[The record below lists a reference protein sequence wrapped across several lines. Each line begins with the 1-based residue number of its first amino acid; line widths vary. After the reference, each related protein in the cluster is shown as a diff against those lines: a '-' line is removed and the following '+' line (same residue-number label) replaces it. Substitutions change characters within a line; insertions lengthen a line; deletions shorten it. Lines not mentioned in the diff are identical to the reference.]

1 MVFSMKLFDL
11 YGTTSQFTFVHNSE
25 HKTNFSGTMSIF
37 TVIAI
42 IWSMIYFGN
51 NFYQRTNPN
60 FIYERKNEVVQ
71 TNFIAN
77 NSNLFLAIQI
87 RDSLDKTLNITQYF
101 DLEANYKKWTR
112 LNVQDE
118 LILVKEKLNVVN
130 CSDIEEYEGFTFYE
144 AICYRFSN
152 FTFGGYWD
160 GNDVNILDFTLNYC
174 LDQSYCK
181 NISEIKNFLK
191 NNKQNF
197 NLYTRKTFVDL
208 NDPNQI
214 VKQNLKVTYFSIDP
228 GLAKQKSL
236 FYSRVNVSTDYGLL
250 TEMKEN
256 ETFLSLDIEI
266 NDYRSIDFSNNQL
279 PPIQMRL
286 YLNSESDNY
295 TITFIKIQDVFASLG
310 GIFSVIKLIFSNVA
324 FFFNSYDKKIIMANK
339 LFDFSNLE
347 TDQEMI
353 KIENNEDK
361 NNFNR
366 SESIFAKDSIKVEGV
381 ENKVE
386 IQSQS
391 IDAISNELIKKL
403 KEKKEKFHLNP
414 SMFEIICRPKFKN
427 EREKIII
434 ELYAKA
440 DKIIREKLDII
451 HYLKFFEE
459 YVLLKE
465 ILLDD
470 FSNLCLTLRNRTKL
484 YENNNFVKVHLPKIE
499 RLKKLMDV
507 YATNRNTY
515 SDSKILK
522 ILDEDILNRLQ
533 H

>member
-1 MVFSMKLFDL
+1 M
-11 YGTTSQFTFVHNSE
+11 
-25 HKTNFSGTMSIF
+25 
-37 TVIAI
+37 
-42 IWSMIYFGN
+42 
-51 NFYQRTNPN
+51 
-60 FIYERKNEVVQ
+60 
-71 TNFIAN
+71 
-77 NSNLFLAIQI
+77 
-87 RDSLDKTLNITQYF
+87 
-101 DLEANYKKWTR
+101 
-112 LNVQDE
+112 
-118 LILVKEKLNVVN
+118 VN

-324 FFFNSYDKKIIMANK
+324 FFFNSY
-339 LFDFSNLE
+339 E
-347 TDQEMI
+347 
-353 KIENNEDK
+353 
-361 NNFNR
+361 
-366 SESIFAKDSIKVEGV
+366 
-381 ENKVE
+381 
-386 IQSQS
+386 
-391 IDAISNELIKKL
+391 
-403 KEKKEKFHLNP
+403 
-414 SMFEIICRPKFKN
+414 
-427 EREKIII
+427 
-434 ELYAKA
+434 
-440 DKIIREKLDII
+440 
-451 HYLKFFEE
+451 
-459 YVLLKE
+459 
-465 ILLDD
+465 
-470 FSNLCLTLRNRTKL
+470 
-484 YENNNFVKVHLPKIE
+484 
-499 RLKKLMDV
+499 
-507 YATNRNTY
+507 
-515 SDSKILK
+515 
-522 ILDEDILNRLQ
+522 
-533 H
+533 